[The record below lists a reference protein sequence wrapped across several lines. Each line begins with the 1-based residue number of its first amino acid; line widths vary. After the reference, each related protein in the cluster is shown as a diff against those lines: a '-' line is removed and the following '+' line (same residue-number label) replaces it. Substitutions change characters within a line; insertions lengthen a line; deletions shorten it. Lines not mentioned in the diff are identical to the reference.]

1 MCSLS
6 RPFTLITSLIFLG
19 VAFSTP
25 ISFSASTNFWCSR
38 GVHTILCFFI
48 LSFPLSSLTIRSRAC
63 RHRNLRS
70 CGRTGLVKKSS
81 HPAVTALRT
90 WAFVA
95 LSDISTTGKAS
106 FVATR
111 MLSRS
116 PSPSSH
122 SEIATSMTAMS
133 TVTFGLRSSS
143 TAELLSL
150 HSYTVS
156 WNCLRMA
163 EVEGT
168 PTLSGSTTIKVV
180 FRGSNCFTFLLLAID
195 AAFGIE
201 PSASAPPLRLGIA
214 GARSARWVA
223 LGLARRKILG
233 DFCEFTSAC
242 VTFAEFE
249 SIRAVS
255 FYSWCTCTTR
265 GKLFYNVRI

>member
-1 MCSLS
+1 M
-6 RPFTLITSLIFLG
+6 
-19 VAFSTP
+19 
-25 ISFSASTNFWCSR
+25 
-38 GVHTILCFFI
+38 
-48 LSFPLSSLTIRSRAC
+48 
-63 RHRNLRS
+63 
-70 CGRTGLVKKSS
+70 VKKPS

-214 GARSARWVA
+214 GAQSARWVA

-233 DFCEFTSAC
+233 DFCEC
-242 VTFAEFE
+242 HQRMRYICG
-249 SIRAVS
+249 IRANSSRV
-255 FYSWCTCTTR
+255 FLFVVGKNFFTTFVFKS
-265 GKLFYNVRI
+265 GQEVQFAFAAAATLSTLTISPSSTSSASSASPVRIFFSSFLIPYLSSAALEKWYAEAWTQSGLTT